1 MLNTLGIR
9 PGLISTL
16 YTCSDNWS
24 AVPQL
29 HFLASWTSFGRE
41 HKSTRVFN
49 KTQSEDYARDQYQTN
64 HGDAWPA
71 DQIMALSAASSGIGV
86 PNNHQLFYSLKT
98 YYAVP
103 TA

>member
-1 MLNTLGIR
+1 MTIEVQFYN
-9 PGLISTL
+9 ST
-16 YTCSDNWS
+16 
-24 AVPQL
+24 
-29 HFLASWTSFGRE
+29 FLPHE
-41 HKSTRVFN
+41 HHLAESVSQPESSTN
-49 KTQSEDYARDQYQTN
+49 PKSEDYARDQHQTN